1 MRSSNV
7 MSDSIAAGTAPMPGG
22 VELHGRPPTHLTYS
36 GLSAA
41 GVANATTTRH
51 CPGISPVTDGRW
63 PEGNEAVKV
72 LDPTG
77 IDLRRVAFAKQVH
90 GVAVAFASRPGS
102 LGTADIIV
110 TTTPGLP
117 LAIFTADC
125 LAVVLHDPRRRAL
138 GVAHLGW
145 RGTVRGG
152 ARVVVEALS
161 ALDASPA
168 RLQVAIAPS
177 IGPCCYEVDMAV
189 VEPLAVAFP
198 SSYAEWLTPGTPG
211 RWMLDLW
218 AANEAQLVAAGV
230 RPECIVNPRL
240 CTACRRDLFHS
251 YRKRDYGRLVTLAAL
266 PAAPRGPSATA

>member
-7 MSDSIAAGTAPMPGG
+7 MSNSIGDSAAEIGT
-22 VELHGRPPTHLTYS
+22 VEFHGQPSTHLTYNA
-36 GLSAA
+36 LTEL

-51 CPGISPVTDGRW
+51 CPGMSRGADGRW
-63 PEGNEAVKV
+63 PDGNEAGKA
-72 LDPTG
+72 LDGTG
-77 IDLRRVAFAKQVH
+77 IDLHRVAFAKQVH
-90 GVAVAFASRPGS
+90 GIAVAFASGAGA
-102 LGTADIIV
+102 LETADIIV

-152 ARVVVEALS
+152 ACVAVEALA

-168 RLQVAIAPS
+168 RLQATIAPS
-177 IGPCCYEVDMAV
+177 IGPCCYEVDAAV

-198 SSYAEWLTPGTPG
+198 RSYAEWLKPGAPG
-211 RWMLDLW
+211 KWMLDLW

-251 YRKRDYGRLVTLAAL
+251 YRKRDYGRLVTLAAM
-266 PAAPRGPSATA
+266 PVAQGGPSATA